1 MALGVSLAVL
11 AVGAEEIK
19 VAPNEIYSK
28 DIETSDESNLI
39 SIVNEGTIKNDKIVL
54 KGGSI
59 TNIGTI
65 DTNTLW
71 LETSSS
77 SFGGTVIADEFTI
90 FSRNYKIFEGERIES
105 QRLSFISGSSSK
117 DSDRAG
123 LRITKSSQLA
133 GVGEIYIESNGART
147 GLFLDHGAENGASY
161 NGTVVLKTVSG
172 TQEARIEAEG
182 AINSQSDAYYYV
194 DRVISYTDGST
205 AKNKLQTSNHGTH
218 DVVFEIGD
226 IHIESGYMN
235 IQTQSNN
242 GAGEEYKGTFILNT
256 VTLEKDANF
265 RASVYGEIDKNTNEF
280 SPSTPPMLIEGK
292 NGNITFNLASGA
304 VVDFGGYNEANDKS
318 WVPGY
323 ITIAADSI
331 TVNIEDSNGSNLVY
345 LSKPGLKTEAG
356 NIRVV
361 AAASNNTGDAV
372 IDLDKLSRI
381 VQTNYKDE
389 NRVNHLECLP
399 GVVLVQQANDLY
411 DAAQGVVVGETDE
424 SGDCIN
430 CSVSNIT
437 QTANPNINGIAEM
450 TALGLHIWRNEIDD
464 MHRRLG
470 ELRDSSAQSNG
481 IWTRVYNGRASFGG
495 QNIENKYTA
504 FQFGYDRQAQ
514 PGLWVGGAMSYTY
527 GDNSFNHGGGD
538 SSLLAFTGY
547 ASRLYDNGLYLDF
560 TGKVGR
566 MKNSFDISVSDIRS
580 SGDYHTNAVSISA
593 EAGWRFSPVENV
605 FVEPQLELWY
615 GHVFDAQYQTST
627 GVEVDQASTDS
638 LVGRAGVRFGISCPN
653 NRGSAFLKAS
663 VLHDWKGEADFRFG
677 KPNMGT
683 RTLSEDLGG
692 TWYEY
697 GIGAD
702 FNMTDQLHFWAEL
715 ERGDGGEV
723 DTDYRATIGMRYAW

>member
-1 MALGVSLAVL
+1 
-11 AVGAEEIK
+11 
-19 VAPNEIYSK
+19 
-28 DIETSDESNLI
+28 
-39 SIVNEGTIKNDKIVL
+39 
-54 KGGSI
+54 
-59 TNIGTI
+59 
-65 DTNTLW
+65 
-71 LETSSS
+71 
-77 SFGGTVIADEFTI
+77 
-90 FSRNYKIFEGERIES
+90 
-105 QRLSFISGSSSK
+105 
-117 DSDRAG
+117 
-123 LRITKSSQLA
+123 
-133 GVGEIYIESNGART
+133 
-147 GLFLDHGAENGASY
+147 
-161 NGTVVLKTVSG
+161 
-172 TQEARIEAEG
+172 
-182 AINSQSDAYYYV
+182 
-194 DRVISYTDGST
+194 
-205 AKNKLQTSNHGTH
+205 
-218 DVVFEIGD
+218 
-226 IHIESGYMN
+226 MN
-235 IQTQSNN
+235 IQTYAAPNDV
-242 GAGEEYKGTFILNT
+242 GIEKKEGTFILNT
-256 VTLEKDANF
+256 VTLAEGTNF
-265 RASVYGEIDKNTNEF
+265 RASVYGGLNNNGIFN
-280 SPSTPPMLIEGK
+280 PSTPPMRIEGK
-292 NGNITFNLASGA
+292 NGSITFNLSAGA
-304 VVDFGGYNEANDKS
+304 GVDFGGYKTADNTD
-318 WVPGY
+318 WIPDFV
-323 ITIAADSI
+323 TISADSI
-331 TVNIEDSNGSNLVY
+331 TINVQDSDSSNFVY
-345 LSKPGLKTEAG
+345 LSKSGLQTEVS
-356 NIRVV
+356 NIHVV
-361 AAASNNTGDAV
+361 AAASNNTGDAA

-381 VQTNYKDE
+381 VQTNYKDGD
-389 NRVNHLECLP
+389 RVNHLECLP

-411 DAAQGVVVGETDE
+411 DAAQGVVIGETDE
-424 SGDCIN
+424 SGDCVN

-481 IWTRVYNGRASFGG
+481 IWTRVFNGRASFGG

-566 MKNSFDISVSDIRS
+566 MKNSFDISVSDMRS

-627 GVEVDQASTDS
+627 GIEVDQASTDS
-638 LVGRAGVRFGISCPN
+638 LVGRAGVRFGITCPN

-677 KPNMGT
+677 KPNLGT